1 MTNLNGRELNID
13 ELERASGGSVV
24 TQLIEAFNLGVALEL
39 GKAERWKNMPK
50 AGTGECKNHN
60 GV

>member
-1 MTNLNGRELNID
+1 MTNLDDRELNIG
-13 ELERASGGSVV
+13 ELERVSGGSVM
-24 TQLIEAFNLGVALEL
+24 QLIAAFNLGVALEL